1 MDTVV
6 IFRRYERSITTT
18 TSTITPSLHERYI
31 VLCVN
36 REKNK
41 RKKKKKKCNAGWARL
56 WLGRT
61 YAQLE
66 TFMSWPTHLSRDWL
80 SSLPRPFHRRFPVVF
95 FAQLFWCRKIFQ
107 EIYFLFFLE
116 RFFQVLDEFFHSVH
130 SRGKVLMVHCT
141 HGLNRTGYLVS
152 RYMVERR
159 GIHPE
164 AAIHAFNR
172 ARGHYIERANYLQD
186 LRKMNSLVC
195 RNPVP
200 LFQKG
205 APRRGHQE
213 QTAASHDRPT
223 SSNDHPLAQ
232 SDRSETHDHPPP
244 FPDYH
249 QPPPVAQTY
258 NERPSFVTQP
268 IERHPT
274 GSSHGQQQLNWRQG
288 PSSGP
293 RSHYADLVNSQGRNN
308 SPLPPTESYSA
319 GHQRPAQH
327 PYAPAPVVPCS
338 VPVHDYSQ
346 PPPPI
351 INKLPNLKWIV
362 TDRFP
367 VQLNNNLGDRPNS
380 ANRSRADDH
389 HHQSTSRSQSRGA
402 SPVDAGRRK
411 PRRNRSSPPA
421 ASSSSEQRREN
432 RQRDDRR
439 QDSKVHS
446 HSGRSSHRDQPFDRP
461 VHSPSSSRQDFSAD
475 REAPGKRERSRRRRD
490 AGRSAER
497 S

>member
-1 MDTVV
+1 MGKNGIPSRWLDYQSIGQEIRGVPIIACKV
-6 IFRRYERSITTT
+6 PLKEDLVRYKIKRDQWF
-18 TSTITPSLHERYI
+18 TPEMLVEKVPNVGCIVDLTATDRYY
-31 VLCVN
+31 N
-36 REKNK
+36 P
-41 RKKKKKKCNAGWARL
+41 
-56 WLGRT
+56 
-61 YAQLE
+61 
-66 TFMSWPTHLSRDWL
+66 S
-80 SSLPRPFHRRFPVVF
+80 VF
-95 FAQLFWCRKIFQ
+95 TQRGIHHAKIFCEGHVIPKPTTVQ
-107 EIYFLFFLE
+107 
-116 RFFQVLDEFFHSVH
+116 RFFQVLDDFFHSVH

-186 LRKMNSLVC
+186 LRKMNSRVC

-205 APRRGHQE
+205 APRRVHQE
-213 QTAASHDRPT
+213 PTAASHDTT
-223 SSNDHPLAQ
+223 SSNDHHLDDQ
-232 SDRSETHDHPPP
+232 DGRSGTHDHSPP

-274 GSSHGQQQLNWRQG
+274 GPSHGQQQLNWRQG

-308 SPLPPTESYSA
+308 SPLPPTDSYSA

-362 TDRFP
+362 TDSFP
-367 VQLNNNLGDRPNS
+367 VQLNNNLGDRPKS
-380 ANRSRADDH
+380 ANRSRSDDH
-389 HHQSTSRSQSRGA
+389 HHQSASRSQSRGA

-432 RQRDDRR
+432 RHRDDRR

-446 HSGRSSHRDQPFDRP
+446 HSVRSSHRDHPFDRP
-461 VHSPSSSRQDFSAD
+461 VNSSSSSRQDFSSD
-475 REAPGKRERSRRRRD
+475 QGAPGKRERSRRRRD